1 MIAYVQQSIIIWTN
15 QGSSGNSNTRAR
27 DGGKDQQLNKL
38 QEMGPEKAG
47 VFILEHGWRCVR
59 WWIDN
64 TLV

>member
-47 VFILEHGWRCVR
+47 VFILEHG
-59 WWIDN
+59 
-64 TLV
+64 